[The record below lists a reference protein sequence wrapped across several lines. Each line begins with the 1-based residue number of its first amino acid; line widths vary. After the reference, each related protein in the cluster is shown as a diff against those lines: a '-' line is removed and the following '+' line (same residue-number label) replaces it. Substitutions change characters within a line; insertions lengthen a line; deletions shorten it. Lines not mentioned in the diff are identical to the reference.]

1 MEAIGLAQGKVD
13 AAVDIIKFS
22 EDHFDVLQSS
32 YRHSSSA
39 MSNEQ
44 KRQEF
49 RAALRK
55 SLGAQQKR
63 IMAPTVKKMK
73 AAKKTVA
80 DEQ

>member
-13 AAVDIIKFS
+13 AVVDIIKFS

-32 YRHSSSA
+32 YRHSSSS

-44 KRQEF
+44 KHQEF

-63 IMAPTVKKMK
+63 IMAPTVKKIK
-73 AAKKTVA
+73 AAKKAVA